1 LHIEPA
7 PRPKRPSP
15 PEHPMR
21 KSLLTAAVLGLVMAA
36 GPAAQA
42 ENKHIGEAKSPISSA
57 VFVPAGSDMLYVS
70 GLTPTPLNADAPE
83 GTPRVFGDTETQ
95 VRSIL
100 GKIEK
105 TLTDNGFSLGDV
117 VMMRIVLVGDP
128 AKGGVMDRAGMMKA
142 YLEKF
147 GTPEQ
152 PMKPARITTQ
162 IAGLG
167 APGMFAEIEVQAARK
182 K

>member
-1 LHIEPA
+1 
-7 PRPKRPSP
+7 
-15 PEHPMR
+15 MR
-21 KSLLTAAVLGLVMAA
+21 KLILSAAALGLALTA

-42 ENKHIGEAKSPISSA
+42 ANKHIGDPKSPISSA

-70 GLTPTPLNADAPE
+70 GLTPSPIAPPAP
-83 GTPRVFGDTETQ
+83 GAKPDFGDTETQ

-100 GKIEK
+100 GKIEA
-105 TLTDNGFSLGDV
+105 TLKAEGFGLGDV

-128 AKGGVMDRAGMMKA
+128 AKGGMMDREGMMKA

-147 GTPEQ
+147 GTAEQ

-167 APGMFAEIEVQAARK
+167 GILAEIEVQAAKMPMK

>member
-1 LHIEPA
+1 
-7 PRPKRPSP
+7 
-15 PEHPMR
+15 MR
-21 KSLLTAAVLGLVMAA
+21 KLILSAAALGLALAA
-36 GPAAQA
+36 GSAAQA
-42 ENKHIGEAKSPISSA
+42 QNKHYGSPTSPISTA

-70 GLTPTPLNADAPE
+70 GLTPDPIKPPATGEKPD
-83 GTPRVFGDTETQ
+83 FGNTETQ

-105 TLTDNGFSLGDV
+105 ALTDGGFTLGDV

-128 AKGGVMDRAGMMKA
+128 ATGGMMDRAGMMKA

-147 GTPEQ
+147 GTATQ

-162 IAGLG
+162 IASLG
-167 APGMFAEIEVQAARK
+167 GILAEIEVQAAK
-182 K
+182 KPK